1 MKRFIL
7 VLSIV
12 FVWVGSAWAVDSE
25 KKVNLLEAAVEGNT
39 TAQFELAEI
48 YEEEARE
55 YDMFEPDMD
64 LLKKA
69 VHWYEKAAAKGHT
82 PSQHALLGIY
92 IYPYDEA
99 SPSEW
104 PGKWLPLIKTMA
116 AEGDRKAQYNLAQHY
131 SFPHNCDTQFR
142 ECLDKAISLYAG
154 LLKDLPPGETT
165 VFKMF
170 EISTKKITRQEIEAE
185 ITRLKKMDPES
196 EEKQSKMDS
205 LLYSTRKSGSLK
217 DLVDLG
223 DIWATPNSPDKNINM
238 AMKAYSYAAEKNHPE
253 ALVKLARL
261 KFQLAEDLRDYQE
274 AYFLALAAAM
284 GEEPSAPALLSKI
297 AEKLPTVDLPAMEA
311 DMKKEIH
318 EMWGE

>member
-1 MKRFIL
+1 
-7 VLSIV
+7 
-12 FVWVGSAWAVDSE
+12 
-25 KKVNLLEAAVEGNT
+25 
-39 TAQFELAEI
+39 
-48 YEEEARE
+48 
-55 YDMFEPDMD
+55 
-64 LLKKA
+64 
-69 VHWYEKAAAKGHT
+69 
-82 PSQHALLGIY
+82 
-92 IYPYDEA
+92 
-99 SPSEW
+99 
-104 PGKWLPLIKTMA
+104 
-116 AEGDRKAQYNLAQHY
+116 
-131 SFPHNCDTQFR
+131 
-142 ECLDKAISLYAG
+142 
-154 LLKDLPPGETT
+154 
-165 VFKMF
+165 MF

-217 DLVDLG
+217 ALVDLG
-223 DIWATPNSPDKNINM
+223 DIWATPNSPDKNIKM

-253 ALVKLARL
+253 ALVKLAQL
-261 KFQLAEDLRDYQE
+261 KFQLAEGLRDYQE